1 MKNITTYIIEKLHIN
16 KDSKNPLMDCNVPKE
31 SDYKEINNILKYC
44 NKDNFGTGFQ
54 DLAEQCSDKDKLI
67 RLWIATMLK
76 TGSIPYIFKDT
87 ICSLPGNFGK
97 DLINKA
103 IDLGA
108 NKEDIFLQYDLQK
121 NTKEEIHNTVIN
133 YFNKGISV
141 ILDKIFINDN
151 YATTLKYDDLN
162 NYSDTAKDIN
172 HKRNG
177 IISIP
182 FKIICNGKTV
192 DAEFSFLGYTYYNFR
207 LKNKDY
213 KWSISFADDLIEE
226 FDI

>member
-1 MKNITTYIIEKLHIN
+1 MKNITTYIFEKLHIN
-16 KDSKNPLMDCNVPKE
+16 KDSKTPLRDCNVPKE
-31 SDYKEINNILKYC
+31 SDYKEVNNILKYC
-44 NKDNFGTGFQ
+44 DKDNFGTGFQ
-54 DLAEQCSDKDKLI
+54 DLAEQCSDRDKSI

-76 TGSIPYIFKDT
+76 TGSTPYIFKDT
-87 ICSLPGNFGK
+87 ICSWPGNFGK
-97 DLINKA
+97 DLIDNA

-108 NKEDIFLQYDLQK
+108 DKEDIFFQYDLQK
-121 NTKEEIHNTVIN
+121 NTEVEVHDKVID
-133 YFNKGISV
+133 YFNNGISD
-141 ILDKIFINDN
+141 ILDKILPADN
-151 YATTLKYDDLN
+151 YATSLKYDDWN

-182 FKIICNGKTV
+182 FEIIYNSKKV

-207 LKNKDY
+207 LKNKNY
-213 KWSISFADDLIEE
+213 RWSADFAGDLLKE